1 MIVTLFSVLIF
12 LDVVL
17 MLIFMKL
24 NRKNISMSQILQT
37 LTEERDLLNSQ
48 KQELLNELSSNVSEC
63 KSYHDKVKVMATEV
77 DQDLSRCKNI
87 LSQEVTGTIEGMRG
101 EIMETVSSLT
111 QKQLGVEALLKKLQQ
126 EKTILQKNIVSAKA
140 LASVLGGKASYE
152 AAIGD
157 LESRKYQDARE
168 LIAKG
173 KTAQEVAEDLG
184 LSASEI
190 QTIMEIDAGI

>member
-1 MIVTLFSVLIF
+1 MIVTLFGVLIF
-12 LDVVL
+12 LDMVL
-17 MLIFMKL
+17 MLIFLKL

-77 DQDLSRCKNI
+77 DQDLSRCKKI
-87 LSQEVTGTIEGMRG
+87 LSEEVTGTIEGMRG
-101 EIMETVSSLT
+101 EIMETVSTLT

-126 EKTILQKNIVSAKA
+126 EKTVLQKNIVSAKA
-140 LASVLGGKASYE
+140 LASVLGGKSSYE

-184 LSASEI
+184 LTASEI
-190 QTIMEIDAGI
+190 QTIMEVDAGI

>member
-1 MIVTLFSVLIF
+1 MIVTLFGILICLDIVLMFIF
-12 LDVVL
+12 LR
-17 MLIFMKL
+17 L

-48 KQELLNELSSNVSEC
+48 KQELLDELSSNVSEC

-77 DQDLSRCKNI
+77 DQDFSRCKNI
-87 LSQEVTGTIEGMRG
+87 LSEEVTHTIEGMRG
-101 EIMETVSSLT
+101 EIMETVSTLT
-111 QKQLGVEALLKKLQQ
+111 QKQLAVENLLKKLQQ
-126 EKTILQKNIVSAKA
+126 EKTVLQKNITSAKS
-140 LASVLGGKASYE
+140 LASVLGGKASYKD
-152 AAIGD
+152 AIGD

-173 KTAQEVAEDLG
+173 KTASEVAEDLG
-184 LSASEI
+184 LTASEI